1 MKENRTNVK
10 IFKAVLLMFVSVM
23 LFSFTSLTA
32 QASYTVGSGE
42 EEDTKNGSDNNN
54 AGGPTYRKTGWLIYV
69 VDRETGAIISP
80 SVVQSYNHNSPPSG
94 IDKIF
99 TRFGGGVAPSK
110 RVDNEIPWG
119 PFDLNGNN
127 GEETREWLKEN
138 GAKVVADL
146 WGPTFDAY
154 LCGLEPGSYAIVAEG
169 IYWNNVFINGKATS
183 KIIVGTAR
191 TIAEYQMGVP
201 ALNPKGDF
209 YINSYTN
216 NKYARCA
223 HLNTALTIANY
234 PTPKNLDGNQKL
246 DNTTIATEAWGC
258 VAVWTEGNQIP
269 TWDEPTW
276 GEVAGP
282 APDHPKGNGVV
293 TGGQRIVSIV
303 KSYYTEDLNT
313 GAITDDGCYIRE
325 DTPNDILILDEP
337 LWRVE
342 AWVVSDSDPVSIPG
356 QKKST
361 WRPSVPGNTGPT
373 AGTPNEGDSSGN
385 TKVGKDG
392 KTLFVLLR
400 RVKNEVEEEIPEG
413 IDYTIRESQITKAV
427 WLSEAETNL
436 DAKTIKEHIFNW
448 RIPKFSLCPGH
459 LHVNC
464 WSEEVT
470 DYGDSDGD
478 GEYDDVIGHH
488 TEYHNETEYCSG
500 WSLTDSELAFAL
512 KDELLA
518 SFPDVRSDNED
529 VTWNKRPMIGE
540 NESEPYTR
548 KDLKFEQT
556 SDNGSKF
563 KGYDMRFVILR
574 GKDKLTLSE
583 FVNADHGKAPAAV
596 EQLKSGATSVGW
608 AVGNKPAD
616 TRKNQGADNQDYSDS
631 FDIHIVDA
639 SEEFGDNITKAQPSI
654 PTHVGDICS
663 EEEVIAKLDPMDTIS
678 PINVY
683 IETYSGMPDGGK
695 TNSDIVTQDNISS
708 GDGPSCRWG
717 MGISTGTSVSFYPYI
732 AMRYDTTEESNLP
745 AFVMGQY
752 SRSFSPA
759 DYAEILWSGDGTEKL
774 TLDSKQWSTH
784 ASAINGGQWHGQN
797 QVLPGGATMNL
808 QIKESDRQQV
818 MIRTYQTILTG
829 WGREQ
834 VEKTTNSVS
843 ADLMTDAG
851 AKGYH
856 EDFVNSVMEGLDALC
871 VDQWANKEW
880 SENPFSGKIVK
891 PGVSLGNI
899 GGGGKCGD
907 EDKYYFRGDGGTAQD
922 GDLDVRIIQNTQYKY
937 FSFYADTKGDIYCVE
952 SNSAPSGELTG
963 GYLVCSANSRV
974 PSPGAAKE
982 VEDRTKI
989 ITKLAEALERGTGN
1003 DSEAANTADALRAGN
1018 WYNEAFDGITVVKAW
1033 TVVETGFADP
1043 ATRVAVLDVKLSPKN
1058 SAGQSGLFKGNAT
1071 PSQFKT
1077 HDSTIY
1083 GDRWVCGI
1091 FSNNSGSI
1099 DIKLRN
1105 MDELYTS
1112 KKFYIPNVNV
1122 QDTRG

>member
-10 IFKAVLLMFVSVM
+10 IFKAVLLMFVMAIS
-23 LFSFTSLTA
+23 LSLPIHASASEFTGGTGT
-32 QASYTVGSGE
+32 QEQTG
-42 EEDTKNGSDNNN
+42 NGTDNENT
-54 AGGPTYRKTGWLIYV
+54 GGPSYLKTGWLIYV
-69 VDRETGAIISP
+69 VDRETGALLSP
-80 SVVQSYNHNSPPSG
+80 SVVESYNHNSPPTG
-94 IDKIF
+94 GAVAVKKQ

-110 RVDNEIPWG
+110 RADNVIPWG

-127 GEETREWLKEN
+127 GEKTREWLKKN
-138 GAKVVADL
+138 GMQVIRDL
-146 WGPTFDAY
+146 WGPTFASY
-154 LCGLEPGSYAIVAEG
+154 VAGLTPGSYALVAEG
-169 IYWNNVFINGKATS
+169 VYWNNVFINGKATS

-201 ALNPKGDF
+201 ALNPMGDF
-209 YINSYTN
+209 YINRYTN
-216 NKYARCA
+216 SKYARCA
-223 HLNTALTIANY
+223 HFNTGITVANY
-234 PTPKNLDGNQKL
+234 PTPTNLDGSQKL
-246 DNTTIATEAWGC
+246 DNATIATEAWGI
-258 VAVWTEGNQIP
+258 VAVWSAGNMIP
-269 TWDEPTW
+269 TWDEPMC
-276 GEVAGP
+276 GEIPGQAP
-282 APDHPKGNGVV
+282 ADPKGNGAI

-325 DTPNDILILDEP
+325 DTPSDILILDEP

-342 AWVVSDSDPVSIPG
+342 SWHVSDSGPVSIPG
-356 QKKST
+356 QKKGPWDSA
-361 WRPSVPGNTGPT
+361 VPGTKLESGETTGTTTVTDP
-373 AGTPNEGDSSGN
+373 GL
-385 TKVGKDG
+385 
-392 KTLFVLLR
+392 TLFVLLR
-400 RVKNEVEEEIPEG
+400 RVQNEVKEEIPEG

-436 DAKTIKEHIFNW
+436 TAKTIKEHIFNW
-448 RIPKFSLCPGH
+448 RIPKFGLCNGH
-459 LHVNC
+459 YHAQHSWNDGY
-464 WSEEVT
+464 WYDSNG
-470 DYGDSDGD
+470 DGDSDVWVEGWWS
-478 GEYDDVIGHH
+478 GED
-488 TEYHNETEYCSG
+488 EYCSG
-500 WSLTDSELAFAL
+500 WSLMDSELAFAL

-518 SFPDVRSDNED
+518 SYPDVRSDNED

-540 NESEPYTR
+540 NENEPYVR

-556 SDNGSKF
+556 SDNDSKF

-574 GKDKLTLSE
+574 GKDKLTLAE
-583 FVNADHGKAPAAV
+583 WVNADHGKASAAV
-596 EQLKSGATSVGW
+596 EKLKSGGATSVGW
-608 AVGNKPAD
+608 EVGNRPAD
-616 TRKNQGADNQDYSDS
+616 HRKNEGAENQDYSDM
-631 FDIHIVDA
+631 FEVHIVDA

-663 EEEVIAKLDPMDTIS
+663 EEEVAAKLDPMDVIS

-695 TNSDIVTQDNISS
+695 SNTDIVTQDNISS

-717 MGISTGTSVSFYPYI
+717 MGISTGVSVSFYPYI
-732 AMRYDTTEESNLP
+732 AMRYDTTEQSNLP

-871 VDQWANKEW
+871 VDEWANKEW
-880 SENPFSGKIVK
+880 NQNPFSGQIVK
-891 PGVSLGNI
+891 PNVNLNGI
-899 GGGGKCGD
+899 GGGGKTGD
-907 EDKYYFRGDGGTAQD
+907 EAKYYFRGDGGTAQD

-952 SNSAPSGELTG
+952 SNSAPAGELTG

-1058 SAGQSGLFKGNAT
+1058 SSGQSGLFKGNAT
-1071 PSQFKT
+1071 PSQFKM

-1083 GDRWVCGI
+1083 GDKWVCGV
-1091 FSNNSGSI
+1091 FSNNAGSI

-1122 QDTRG
+1122 QDVRG

>member
-10 IFKAVLLMFVSVM
+10 IFKAVLLMFVMAIS
-23 LFSFTSLTA
+23 LSLPIHASASEFTGATGDNE
-32 QASYTVGSGE
+32 QTEKGT
-42 EEDTKNGSDNNN
+42 DDNNT
-54 AGGPTYRKTGWLIYV
+54 GGPSYQKTGWLIYV
-69 VDRETGAIISP
+69 VDKETGAMLSP
-80 SVVQSYNHNSPPSG
+80 SVVESYNHNSPPSTNL
-94 IDKIF
+94 DF
-99 TRFGGGVAPSK
+99 RVTRFGGVKPSK
-110 RVDNEIPWG
+110 ISDSVIPWG

-127 GEETREWLKEN
+127 GEKTREWLRKN
-138 GAKVVADL
+138 GGQVITEL
-146 WGPTFDAY
+146 WGPTFASY
-154 LCGLEPGSYAIVAEG
+154 VAGLTPGSYALVAEG
-169 IYWNNVFINGKATS
+169 VYWNNIFINGKATS

-191 TIAEYQMGVP
+191 TIAKYQMGVP
-201 ALNPKGDF
+201 ALNPKGDY
-209 YINSYTN
+209 YINRYSNGTYP
-216 NKYARCA
+216 RCA
-223 HLNTALTIANY
+223 HFTTGITIANY
-234 PTPKNLDGNQKL
+234 PTPTNLDGNQKL
-246 DNTTIATEAWGC
+246 DNATIVNEAWGC
-258 VAVWTEGNQIP
+258 VAVWTGGNMIP
-269 TWDEPTW
+269 TWDEPMC
-276 GEVAGP
+276 GEIPGQAP
-282 APDHPKGNGVV
+282 ADPKGNGAI

-325 DTPNDILILDEP
+325 DTPSDILILDEP

-342 AWVVSDSDPVSIPG
+342 SWHITESKPVSIPG
-356 QKKST
+356 QKKGPWDSA
-361 WRPSVPGNTGPT
+361 VPGTKLKSGETTGSTTVTDP
-373 AGTPNEGDSSGN
+373 GL
-385 TKVGKDG
+385 
-392 KTLFVLLR
+392 TLFVLLR

-448 RIPKFSLCPGH
+448 RIPKFGLCNGH
-459 LHVNC
+459 YHAQHSWNDGY
-464 WSEEVT
+464 WYDSN
-470 DYGDSDGD
+470 DDGDSDIWVEGWWSGD
-478 GEYDDVIGHH
+478 D
-488 TEYHNETEYCSG
+488 EYCSG
-500 WSLTDSELAFAL
+500 WSLMDSELAFAL

-518 SFPDVRSDNED
+518 SYPDVRSDNED
-529 VTWNKRPMIGE
+529 ATWNKRPMIGE
-540 NESEPYTR
+540 NENEAYTR

-574 GKDKLTLSE
+574 GKDKLTLAE

-596 EQLKSGATSVGW
+596 EQLKSGGATTAGW

-616 TRKNQGADNQDYSDS
+616 HRKNEGADNQDYSDS

-654 PTHVGDICS
+654 PTHVGAICS
-663 EEEVIAKLDPMDTIS
+663 EEEVIAKLDPMDVIS

-695 TNSDIVTQDNISS
+695 TNSDVVTQDNISS

-732 AMRYDTTEESNLP
+732 AMRYDTTEQSNLP

-774 TLDSKQWSTH
+774 KLDSKQWSTH

-843 ADLMTDAG
+843 ADLMTNEG
-851 AKGYH
+851 AKGFH
-856 EDFVNSVMEGLDALC
+856 ADFVNSVMEGLDALC
-871 VDQWANKEW
+871 VDEWANKEW
-880 SENPFSGKIVK
+880 NQNPFSGQIVK
-891 PGVSLGNI
+891 PNVNLNGI
-899 GGGGKCGD
+899 GGGGKTGD

-963 GYLVCSANSRV
+963 GYLVCSANSKV
-974 PSPGAAKE
+974 PSPGAAQE

-1058 SAGQSGLFKGNAT
+1058 SSGQSALFSGNAT

-1083 GDRWVCGI
+1083 SDKWVCGI